1 MYEWLCFT
9 QPDGRSADG
18 AAAPESIAQQSV
30 RRLQPWLYLGVFLD
44 GRAASL
50 SRNDTQSP
58 VRYAQRGF
66 VAIWLCNERRIV
78 WSNEGGHTSDK
89 FHRIDSR
96 ADPIRHRLGFAYSGR
111 WKCQDSLPDILSQSS
126 CNVTP

>member
-9 QPDGRSADG
+9 QPDWRSADG

-58 VRYAQRGF
+58 VRYAPTRVRRSGCAMSAGLSGAMKAGTPPINSIASTRAPIQSGIASDLRIAVGGSARIRF
-66 VAIWLCNERRIV
+66 QIFFPRAVA
-78 WSNEGGHTSDK
+78 T
-89 FHRIDSR
+89 
-96 ADPIRHRLGFAYSGR
+96 
-111 WKCQDSLPDILSQSS
+111 
-126 CNVTP
+126 